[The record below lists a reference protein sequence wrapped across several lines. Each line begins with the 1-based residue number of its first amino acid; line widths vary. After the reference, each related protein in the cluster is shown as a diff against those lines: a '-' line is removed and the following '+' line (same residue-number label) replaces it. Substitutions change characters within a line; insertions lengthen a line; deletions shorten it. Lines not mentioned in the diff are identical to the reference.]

1 MVITIGLEPT
11 TSSMSRKYSTTEL
24 RDLFIRDEIISFFDL
39 NRGYLFAR
47 SKHFYKKREISFFF
61 VL

>member
-24 RDLFIRDEIISFFDL
+24 RDHYGKCGIIFFFDL
-39 NRGYLFAR
+39 DKDYKISLSTILFR
-47 SKHFYKKREISFFF
+47 N
-61 VL
+61 L

>member
-24 RDLFIRDEIISFFDL
+24 RDHKYKEFGIIFFFDL
-39 NRGYLFAR
+39 NGGYKSIINQLNG
-47 SKHFYKKREISFFF
+47 
-61 VL
+61 LL

>member
-24 RDLFIRDEIISFFDL
+24 RDHLCYEDEIIFFFDL
-39 NRGYLFAR
+39 NRD
-47 SKHFYKKREISFFF
+47 
-61 VL
+61 